1 MDKLERPLGPLEAA
15 QQLLSQVAEV
25 RPVRQ
30 GPARE
35 RGRRLGQQDLP
46 AVAEEIRRRLK
57 EEQAQR
63 GEFARVYAAPG
74 SSGDVP
80 DEPET
85 RLVILGPD
93 HPHAGRTPDSAARR
107 AAAQLLDQRGTGP
120 RTYRNALV
128 FLAPDKARLT
138 ELEQAV
144 RQLLAWQSIERGRE
158 TLNLDAFQANQA
170 RTKREQADETV
181 RQRIPE
187 AYAWLLVPAQPDPTG
202 SVEWDERRLQGNDR
216 LAVRASRRLVNDG
229 DLITTYGATVLRLQ
243 LDRIPLWRGDHVG
256 VKQLRDDFAT
266 YLYLPRL
273 KDADVLLAAIRDGVG
288 SLTWETEGFAYA
300 ESFDIA
306 TSRYLGLRAGE
317 TGSVVLNNDSVV
329 VKPEAARRQLDADD
343 AARRE
348 REGGRLSVREGA
360 VDYVEHPGGVTSVG
374 PSPHPGDGH
383 RPVGPRP
390 TVLRRFHGAA
400 TLDPLR
406 VSTQSQ
412 QIAEAVVQHLAGLV
426 GARVRIT
433 LEIEADL
440 PDGAPD
446 HVVRTVTENCR
457 ALRFSDAGFEE
468 S

>member
-1 MDKLERPLGPLEAA
+1 
-15 QQLLSQVAEV
+15 
-25 RPVRQ
+25 
-30 GPARE
+30 
-35 RGRRLGQQDLP
+35 
-46 AVAEEIRRRLK
+46 
-57 EEQAQR
+57 
-63 GEFARVYAAPG
+63 
-74 SSGDVP
+74 
-80 DEPET
+80 
-85 RLVILGPD
+85 
-93 HPHAGRTPDSAARR
+93 
-107 AAAQLLDQRGTGP
+107 
-120 RTYRNALV
+120 
-128 FLAPDKARLT
+128 
-138 ELEQAV
+138 
-144 RQLLAWQSIERGRE
+144 
-158 TLNLDAFQANQA
+158 
-170 RTKREQADETV
+170 
-181 RQRIPE
+181 PE
-187 AYAWLLVPAQPDPTG
+187 AYAWLLVPEQEVQGP
-202 SVEWDERRLQGNDR
+202 VEWQEIRLQGDDL
-216 LAVRASRRLVNDG
+216 LAIRAARRLKNDG
-229 DLITTYGATVLRLQ
+229 LLAAEYAPTNLRRD

-288 SLTWETEGFAYA
+288 SLTWESEAFAYA
-300 ESFDIA
+300 DAFDIA

-457 ALRFSDAGFEE
+457 ALRFTDAGFEE